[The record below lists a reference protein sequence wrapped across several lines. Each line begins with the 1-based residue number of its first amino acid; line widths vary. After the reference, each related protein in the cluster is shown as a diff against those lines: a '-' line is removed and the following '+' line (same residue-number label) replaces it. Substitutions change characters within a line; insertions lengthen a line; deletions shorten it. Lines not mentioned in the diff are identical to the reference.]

1 MSQAAAAAWED
12 TKNKAAY
19 CLAIAVIIAILP
31 GTAGLFAVA
40 GVVGLGFMTVRLTKQ
55 FWSALSNE
63 QRDALKAAANAADVK
78 LAGLD
83 EAARPCGCLMSRRKG
98 KVRTF
103 VEPKPKRRRLSK
115 EMKEMLALQQ
125 ELRKQ
130 DRFTR
135 IRKDGKGGLYL
146 EPVPPPPK
154 RDAFYK
160 SRKTGHIQN

>member
-1 MSQAAAAAWED
+1 
-12 TKNKAAY
+12 
-19 CLAIAVIIAILP
+19 
-31 GTAGLFAVA
+31 
-40 GVVGLGFMTVRLTKQ
+40 
-55 FWSALSNE
+55 
-63 QRDALKAAANAADVK
+63 
-78 LAGLD
+78 
-83 EAARPCGCLMSRRKG
+83 MSRRTRKG
-98 KVRTF
+98 KVRLF

-115 EMKEMLALQQ
+115 EMTEMLALQR

-160 SRKTGHIQN
+160 STKTGHIQN